1 MNVKKPI
8 MFALIIVYQFS
19 YQEYTPCLLNL
30 PPSLLTHRH
39 RNNFFGF
46 LDCMYFQATMT
57 KRINK
62 YTHMFISTYVVVW
75 KLHFLLASTKWNEY
89 MIFFKWYSPDDG
101 KTCN

>member
-1 MNVKKPI
+1 M
-8 MFALIIVYQFS
+8 IVRKSSSVLMYIKREFTI
-19 YQEYTPCLLNL
+19 YLYLLNL
-30 PPSLLTHRH
+30 LPIFIDLHTYNREQ
-39 RNNFFGF
+39 F
-46 LDCMYFQATMT
+46 LWLICVYFQATMT

-89 MIFFKWYSPDDG
+89 MIFSKWYSTDDG